1 MRTGSHPKKQP
12 IESHDQN
19 GCAGSCRA
27 ALDGAVLALGNT
39 EFEERW
45 RIVGASLRLDSFS
58 PKGRDSWV
66 LPTAPGP
73 AESGAEARL
82 ETAWGCAAPCES
94 PSLQATL
101 TLQAGGMRSVFSF
114 QVFPGIAG
122 NIARQITGEG
132 FQNGPVSGSATADG
146 IETDAVANPAGDIT
160 KEYPFSPFSLAASH
174 LLVTEVQFTEQSDQ
188 HGTFVTE
195 REWITTPSE
204 FRLPIES
211 NLVGIENPA
220 TGEGF
225 VLLLLAPTRFVRGQW
240 TTGPDFLLET
250 AQPAPRASFGVR
262 LSVFPGPYPL
272 ARIAYAGGA
281 PGRTAALHQ
290 LQRALHAW
298 TPGRDGL
305 ILSNTW
311 GDRSRADKLSEAFM
325 LQEIAAAKA
334 LGVEVVQIDDGW
346 QKGSSANTVQSGGV
360 WNGFWDSDPTFWE
373 PHPERFPRGL
383 APLAEA
389 AKLAGLRLGLWYAP
403 DSTHDLA
410 HWEQDAAMLMRY
422 WRELG
427 VAHYKLDAIKLH
439 SRLAEQRFLSLLD
452 AVHQATGGA
461 VLFDLDATAEYRETY
476 FGHPHGSTLF
486 LENRYTDRGSYYPHQ
501 TLRALWT
508 LARYLWPPRIRLE
521 FLNPARN
528 DARYQGDPLRPAAY
542 PPETLFAIAM
552 AASPLA
558 FLENSGLPPE
568 VAARFAAL
576 IRLWKPHREA
586 WFAGNIQPIG
596 DCPDGWT
603 WTGFSSLSQDER
615 TGYVLLFR
623 QLNRSETWDGLVFP
637 QATQA
642 AQFADAETLAG
653 DGNVTA
659 QGSSLCVHIP
669 KPLGFVFARVRLTA
683 CA

>member
-1 MRTGSHPKKQP
+1 MRNGPHPKTQF

-27 ALDGAVLALGNT
+27 ALDGAVLILGNS

-45 RIVGASLRLDSFS
+45 HIVGTSLRLDSFS
-58 PKGRDSWV
+58 PKGRGSWV
-66 LPTAPGP
+66 LPTAPAP
-73 AESGAEARL
+73 AEPVTEARL
-82 ETAWGCAAPCES
+82 ETAWGCAAPCET

-101 TLQAGGMRSVFSF
+101 TLQAVEKRSVFSF
-114 QVFPGIAG
+114 RVFPGIAG
-122 NIARQITGEG
+122 SIARQITGESL
-132 FQNGPVSGSATADG
+132 QNGPVTSFAMAEG
-146 IETDAVANPAGDIT
+146 IETDTALCPADDIT
-160 KEYPFSPFSLAASH
+160 KEYPFAPFPLGTAH

-204 FRLPIES
+204 FRLPIEC

-220 TGEGF
+220 TSEGF

-250 AQPAPRASFGVR
+250 TEPAPRASFGVR

-272 ARIAYAGGA
+272 ARIAYSGGA
-281 PGRTAALHQ
+281 PGRTTALHR

-325 LQEIAAAKA
+325 LQEIAAAQE
-334 LGVEVVQIDDGW
+334 LGVEVMQIDDGW
-346 QKGSSANTVQSGGV
+346 QKGSSANTVESGGV

-373 PHPERFPRGL
+373 PHPERFPHGL
-383 APLAEA
+383 APVAEA
-389 AKLAGLRLGLWYAP
+389 AKRAGLRLGLWYAP
-403 DSTHDLA
+403 DSTHDLV
-410 HWEQDAAMLMRY
+410 HWEKDAAMLTRY
-422 WRELG
+422 WCELG

-439 SRLAEQRFLSLLD
+439 SRLAEQRFLALLD

-461 VLFDLDATAEYRETY
+461 VLFDLDATAEHRETY

-508 LARYLWPPRIRLE
+508 LARYIWPPRLRLE

-552 AASPLA
+552 TASPLA
-558 FLENSGLPPE
+558 FLENSGLSPE

-586 WFAGNIQPIG
+586 WFAGNLQPIG

-603 WTGFSSLSQDER
+603 WSGFSSLLPEER

-623 QLNRSETWDGLVFP
+623 QLNRSETWEGFVFSKN
-637 QATQA
+637 TEY
-642 AQFADAETLAG
+642 AEIKTIAG
-653 DGNVTA
+653 DGTVTA
-659 QGSSLCVHIP
+659 QGNRLCVHIP

-683 CA
+683 CV